1 MALTCLDEL
10 HEGEVAGEHEGV
22 DHDVGALAAADLF
35 EGLGDDEG
43 VEAEGVFV
51 DAAVGEG
58 ERAGLAVGDHDD
70 LLHVFVLAG
79 EDALGEAQ
87 AFAGV
92 GVVGAD
98 FDAGE
103 LGDGDLFGG
112 VVEEDEVEGVAG
124 ELGADEVGERHGDA
138 LGGGEAVFAVED
150 HGVGAVEQDDGGA
163 GGLVVGLVDVE
174 VGVLDVERRVLFA
187 FDGGAMPSRAKTL
200 ERVAVMSRLRVS
212 PNS

>member
-1 MALTCLDEL
+1 MSEKS
-10 HEGEVAGEHEGV
+10 
-22 DHDVGALAAADLF
+22 LASMKVLIMMLERLQRADFF
-35 EGLGDDEG
+35 EGLGDDER

-58 ERAGLAVGDHDD
+58 EGAGLAVGDHDD

-79 EDALGEAQ
+79 EDALGEAE

-98 FDAGE
+98 FDARE
-103 LGDGDLFGG
+103 LRDGDLFGG

-124 ELGADEVGERHGDA
+124 ELGADEVRERHGDA
-138 LGGGEAVFAVED
+138 LGGREAVFAVED
-150 HGVGAVEQDDGGA
+150 HRVRAVEQDDGGA

-174 VGVLDVERRVLFA
+174 VGVLDVHRGVLFA
-187 FDGGAMPSRAKTL
+187 FDG
-200 ERVAVMSRLRVS
+200 
-212 PNS
+212 